1 MSYCGPMSVHPVMRQ
16 NFAGKRHPIFYNIS
30 DPIIYWFILYF
41 AYFWFCWFITSPCSY
56 SLLWIVLLD
65 TRWTLWST
73 TAWGYLWCSV
83 ITDYTHTVSV
93 VPCVVEQ
100 SDLVMFYE
108 GRSAITADC
117 QLMGNF
123 PLKPIFL
130 QLDWFITILINQC
143 INNSWVNWIAC
154 CETNNAD

>member
-1 MSYCGPMSVHPVMRQ
+1 MPTSIDNHPDPVHHAFRELVGDLLHETFCFYWPYCFGFSKGQSGVVKLPNRIVITLYILIHIVLCL
-16 NFAGKRHPIFYNIS
+16 FPI
-30 DPIIYWFILYF
+30 LL
-41 AYFWFCWFITSPCSY
+41 SPCSY

-130 QLDWFITILINQC
+130 QLDWFITI
-143 INNSWVNWIAC
+143 
-154 CETNNAD
+154 